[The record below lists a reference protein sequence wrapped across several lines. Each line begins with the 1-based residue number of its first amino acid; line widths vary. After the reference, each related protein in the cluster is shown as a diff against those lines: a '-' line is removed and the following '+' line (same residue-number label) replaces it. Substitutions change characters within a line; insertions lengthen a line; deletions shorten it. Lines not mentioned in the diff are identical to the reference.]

1 MKSSIYVNW
10 QSFEVRKFSVIS
22 FVLIAFA
29 NHKYCITL
37 CLWCHWYLCKY
48 CKYNISSIITPIQK
62 IFAFKVYVAILRLK
76 SVRYQQRHNPVA
88 YMIYW
93 CIYLILSLQCIIGWF
108 SNMAVIG
115 CFVSKEILCCHVWSR
130 LLMIKAN
137 QDQSS
142 CWFSFNLLY
151 ICCKGWCLPF
161 LVSSLR
167 GLSLDC
173 VCFSPS
179 SNPWSSSNT
188 AKTEIQ
194 SIIIKQKITQ
204 IQ

>member
-1 MKSSIYVNW
+1 MLILRFHLNFDSEALSWYSNFAPGFRMKSSIYVNW

-37 CLWCHWYLCKY
+37 CLWRHWYLCY

-93 CIYLILSLQCIIGWF
+93 CIYLMLSLRCIIGWF
-108 SNMAVIG
+108 SNMAVIC
-115 CFVSKEILCCHVWSR
+115 CFVSREILCCHVLVQTSHDKSKPR
-130 LLMIKAN
+130 L
-137 QDQSS
+137 
-142 CWFSFNLLY
+142 
-151 ICCKGWCLPF
+151 
-161 LVSSLR
+161 
-167 GLSLDC
+167 
-173 VCFSPS
+173 
-179 SNPWSSSNT
+179 
-188 AKTEIQ
+188 E
-194 SIIIKQKITQ
+194 
-204 IQ
+204 